1 MKLMIKTA
9 SSKSISLVVD
19 ADEVMI
25 LQIYEF
31 LKDFYG
37 DSCCINIASKDRL
50 LSLKNNSSEALKNKI
65 YFKYISHTSDDAEIV

>member
-1 MKLMIKTA
+1 MIKTP
-9 SSKSISLVVD
+9 SSKSVSLVVD

-37 DSCCINIASKDRL
+37 DSRCIDITPKDRF
-50 LSLKNNSSEALKNKI
+50 LSLKNNPSEALKNKN
-65 YFKYISHTSDDAEIV
+65 YFEYISHTSDDAEIV